1 MTMVATTPIPLTS
14 SVGCASCRQLH
25 ADIKVSVAQITDKL
39 DKLFLRVETLLAQR
53 QTERGVDTATNVQDE
68 RLTPVRLLSLKEEMS
83 ECGTE
88 DKEAPSPSFPDHG
101 EVSMQNCERSASI
114 TGCTYVRE
122 RCDSQTWMTCLSAY
136 LFDVIVDFADNRFV
150 FTSASCCHSVCG
162 THYSDTTSGEASSQ
176 TVSGSRK
183 RKPNR
188 EAVHKVEKFEEC
200 ASTVTGSCHQQQEQ
214 QGSEESVAPSPD
226 AFPYSSSIFESLSLA
241 ANLMA
246 SGNGG
251 GAAEQNIF
259 SMLCTQQQPQTAI
272 SQTSTTPP
280 SVEHT
285 NNEQSAEVSVCIMD
299 NRPEYGERVFA
310 IRIIRIEIF
319 EKRCIFICKM
329 MSGYLE
335 VVENAGGGAS
345 MSRCSNCMTTKTTA
359 WRRDQ
364 LGKLVCNA
372 CGLYY
377 RLHRTN
383 RPVHM
388 RKDIIQQ
395 RFRRR
400 IKEDEVAN
408 SNPHSMLSSLISF
421 SPSAAAAT
429 FAFLDHHNSL
439 QTHNQTAPL

>member
-1 MTMVATTPIPLTS
+1 MHDDYGRYDANPVNIF
-14 SVGCASCRQLH
+14 CR
-25 ADIKVSVAQITDKL
+25 VSVAQITDKL

-101 EVSMQNCERSASI
+101 EVSMQNCE
-114 TGCTYVRE
+114 
-122 RCDSQTWMTCLSAY
+122 
-136 LFDVIVDFADNRFV
+136 
-150 FTSASCCHSVCG
+150 
-162 THYSDTTSGEASSQ
+162 SDTTSGEASSQ

-259 SMLCTQQQPQTAI
+259 SMLCTQQQPQAAI

-285 NNEQSAEVSVCIMD
+285 NNEQSAEASVCIMD
-299 NRPEYGERVFA
+299 N
-310 IRIIRIEIF
+310 
-319 EKRCIFICKM
+319 
-329 MSGYLE
+329 E